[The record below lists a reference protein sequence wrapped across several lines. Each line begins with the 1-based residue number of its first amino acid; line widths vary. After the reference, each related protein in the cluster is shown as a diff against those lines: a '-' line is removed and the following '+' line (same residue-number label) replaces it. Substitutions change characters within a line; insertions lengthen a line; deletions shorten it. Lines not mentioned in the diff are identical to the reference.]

1 MNRRI
6 SDRIQSTDINEK
18 INSVVSNY
26 LALRDQNK

>member
-1 MNRRI
+1 MTRRI

>member
-6 SDRIQSTDINEK
+6 TDRIQSADINEK